1 MLDYRKSD
9 LMDELYKRYLQ
20 SYELTLETEDITGA
34 SAYKFVL
41 ECYTRNLK
49 LDIKV
54 LDTEMKYYM
63 QFCKKERKYQVKCE
77 NLNFEYIDDVELK
90 EYKLIERL
98 KYRFRRWKY
107 ENLVKNFKKTIQKYK
122 LYIPGDWYI
131 EDSSEEIKIDAI
143 EDIKTEESQVEN
155 LVQEEKTGDAT
166 LLAKNTVA
174 EATQNDEILEE
185 GEQLQITLE
194 EFFSDVED
202 IDEEDKE

>member
-49 LDIKV
+49 SDIKI

-63 QFCKKERKYQVKCE
+63 QFCRKERKYLIKCE
-77 NLNFEYIDDVELK
+77 NLNFDYIDDGDLK
-90 EYKLIERL
+90 EYSFIERL
-98 KYRFRRWKY
+98 IYKLKRKKY
-107 ENLVKNFKKTIQKYK
+107 EKLTKKFKKTIQKYK

-131 EDSSEEIKIDAI
+131 EDLPEEKQ
-143 EDIKTEESQVEN
+143 ESQTPKEIEEN
-155 LVQEEKTGDAT
+155 TSKPEKQEQDEKNGDVDLSAEEDVAGAT
-166 LLAKNTVA
+166 K
-174 EATQNDEILEE
+174 EKMLED

-194 EFFSDVED
+194 DFFSNVED
-202 IDEEDKE
+202 INEEIKE